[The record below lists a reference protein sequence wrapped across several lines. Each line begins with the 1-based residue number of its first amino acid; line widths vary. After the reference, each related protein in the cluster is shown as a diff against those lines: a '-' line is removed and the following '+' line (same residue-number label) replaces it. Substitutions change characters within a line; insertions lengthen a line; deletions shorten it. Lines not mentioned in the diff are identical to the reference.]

1 MADKVTFRDLR
12 YVRVKTDAIGG
23 PAAFARDA
31 LGLEPAGA
39 ADGRA
44 FFRSD
49 ARAYSVCFTEAG
61 DEDAIALTVATEADL
76 ETVAARLAEA
86 GAEATALC
94 ADDCAARK
102 IKRGIASR
110 APNGIVV
117 EFVWR
122 PLTSGWRYHGP
133 RDAGIVELSSVLL
146 ACTDVAAN
154 EDFWTRVV
162 GLTVSD
168 WAGDAAFLRLD
179 DAHHRIALYP
189 SDTDGLLG
197 IDFAVEGINNVM
209 QNFYFFQGLQLPIVH
224 GPGRQPTSGKK
235 FVATRGPRDLIFT
248 YSTEMES
255 GADLDGRVPRQFPA
269 APSSHCAWG
278 SPTTQ
283 PEFLGESI

>member
-1 MADKVTFRDLR
+1 MAETVTFRDLR
-12 YVRVKTDAIGG
+12 YVRVKTEAIDA
-23 PAAFARDA
+23 PAAFARDT

-39 ADGRA
+39 AAGRA

-49 ARAYSVCFTEAG
+49 ARAYSVCFTAAG
-61 DEDAIALTVATEADL
+61 EEDAIALTVATEDDL
-76 ETVAARLAEA
+76 ETLASRLTAA
-86 GAEATALC
+86 GAETATLD
-94 ADDCAARK
+94 ADQCAARK
-102 IKRGIASR
+102 IKRGIATR
-110 APNGIVV
+110 APNGLVV

-133 RDAGIVELSSVLL
+133 RDAGIVELSSVLI
-146 ACTDVAAN
+146 ACTDVVAN
-154 EDFWTRVV
+154 EAFWTGAV

-168 WAGDAAFLRLD
+168 WAGDAVFLRLD

-189 SDTDGLLG
+189 SATDGLLG

-209 QNFYFFQGLQLPIVH
+209 QNFYVFQSLQLPVVH

-235 FVATRGPRDLIFT
+235 FVATRGPRDLIFS
-248 YSTEMES
+248 YSTEMAS

-269 APSSHCAWG
+269 ERSSHCAWG